1 MEEPFSDEDESEE
14 EEEEEK
20 EAEAQETPESKAG
33 EDDGVAAGVSD
44 GKPPISDK
52 EADE

>member
-1 MEEPFSDEDESEE
+1 MEEPCSDEEDESEE
-14 EEEEEK
+14 EEEEE
-20 EAEAQETPESKAG
+20 AEEQETPESKAG